1 MFGSTPEKALES
13 MNQLL
18 ACFKALP
25 KEEQDHQMKYHLGSI
40 FLDCPI
46 CGMKGRKIGA

>member
-1 MFGSTPEKALES
+1 MFASTPEKALRDMES
-13 MNQLL
+13 LV
-18 ACFKALP
+18 ASFKALS
-25 KEEQDHQMKYHLGSI
+25 KEEQNHQLKYHLGSI